1 MFQIFR
7 RVFLYIIVLPFFFP
21 KNGGEKMEKPWYN
34 SWPKGLPKTL
44 DYPNI
49 PLHQTLDDTAK
60 RLPNKTS
67 LIYYGT
73 EIPFKEVKE
82 NADKFATVLAE
93 MGVKKGDRVC
103 LYLENSPQFV
113 MAYYGALKAGA
124 IVVPANPMFKEMELE
139 YQLSDSGS
147 ETIVALDHLYPYVE
161 KVRDKVGLKNV
172 FITNIGEYFP
182 EEPTLPIM
190 DALKVEKKTYPKT
203 IDFLEKLEETKPNPP
218 KLEFNP
224 KEDLALLQYTAGTT
238 GMPKGAM
245 ITHSNIMTNV
255 YGGSK
260 WVGTTDKDISVGV
273 LPFFHA
279 TGMVHSMCNPIL
291 VGATSVV
298 LARFDLA
305 AFLEAISKY
314 RCTLWVGI
322 TTIAVAIAMFA
333 DPKKYDMTSLRCSFA
348 GGAPLGQE
356 VIKKYKEITGSDM
369 IEGYGLSE
377 SISQLTINPVDKPKY
392 GSVGIP
398 VFDVDAKVVDS
409 ETGTK
414 ELGFDQ
420 EGELIFKGPQIMK
433 GYWKNPEKTKET
445 LRDGWLYTG
454 DIGKMDKDGYI
465 WIVGRKKEMI
475 NVSGYKVWP
484 FEVEDFLYK
493 HEAVQEV
500 GVVGVPDEYRGETV
514 KAVIVLKPEYR
525 GKVTEEDIIKW
536 AKEKMAAYKY
546 PRIVEFKDSLP
557 KSGAGK
563 ILRRVLLEEHL
574 EKMKKSK
581 GN

>member
-1 MFQIFR
+1 
-7 RVFLYIIVLPFFFP
+7 
-21 KNGGEKMEKPWYN
+21 MEKPWYN

-73 EIPFKEVKE
+73 EITFKEVKE
-82 NADKFATVLAE
+82 NADRFATVLAE
-93 MGVKKGDRVC
+93 MDVKKGDRVC

-172 FITNIGEYFP
+172 FLTNIGEYFP

-218 KLEFNP
+218 KIEFNP

-260 WVGTTDKDISVGV
+260 WVGTTDKDVSVGV

-356 VIKKYKEITGSDM
+356 VIKKYKEVTGSDM

-377 SISQLTINPVDKPKY
+377 SISQVTINPVDKPKY
-392 GSVGIP
+392 GSAGIP

-420 EGELIFKGPQIMK
+420 EGELIFKGPQIMR

-525 GKVTEEDIIKW
+525 GKVTEEDIIRW
-536 AKEKMAAYKY
+536 SKEKMAAYKY

-563 ILRRVLLEEHL
+563 VLRRVLLEEHL

-581 GN
+581 SN

>member
-1 MFQIFR
+1 
-7 RVFLYIIVLPFFFP
+7 
-21 KNGGEKMEKPWYN
+21 MEKPWYN

-73 EIPFKEVKE
+73 EIPFKEVKD
-82 NADKFATVLAE
+82 NADRFATVLAE

-172 FITNIGEYFP
+172 FLTNIGEYFP

-190 DALKVEKKTYPKT
+190 DALKVEKKTYPRT

-218 KLEFNP
+218 KLKFNP

-333 DPKKYDMTSLRCSFA
+333 DPKKYDLTSLRCSFA

-356 VIKKYKEITGSDM
+356 VIKKYKEVTGSDM

-377 SISQLTINPVDKPKY
+377 SISQVTVNPVDKPKY

-574 EKMKKSK
+574 EKMKKAK

>member
-1 MFQIFR
+1 
-7 RVFLYIIVLPFFFP
+7 
-21 KNGGEKMEKPWYN
+21 MEKPWYK
-34 SWPKGLPKTL
+34 SWPEGLPKTL

-49 PLHQTLDDTAK
+49 PLHQSLDDTAE
-60 RLPNKTS
+60 RLPDKTS

-73 EIPFKEVKE
+73 EIPFKEVKDK
-82 NADKFATVLAE
+82 ADRFATVLADL
-93 MGVKKGDRVC
+93 GVKKGDRVA

-113 MAYYGALKAGA
+113 YAYYGAHKAGA
-124 IVVPANPMFKEMELE
+124 IVVPVNPMFKEMELE
-139 YQLSDSGS
+139 YELKDSGS
-147 ETIVALDHLYPYVE
+147 ETIVALDHLYPFVE

-172 FITNIGEYFP
+172 FVTNIGDYFP

-190 DALKVEKKTYPKT
+190 DAIKVEKKTYPNT
-203 IDFLEKLEETKPNPP
+203 FDFLEKLEDTKPNPP
-218 KLEFNP
+218 KIEFNP

-238 GMPKGAM
+238 GVPKGAM
-245 ITHSNIMTNV
+245 ITHSNIVTNV
-255 YGGSK
+255 YGSVK
-260 WVGTTDKDISVGV
+260 WVGVTENDISVGV

-279 TGMVHSMCNPIL
+279 TGMVHSMCNPIMS
-291 VGATSVV
+291 GATSVL

-305 AFLEAISKY
+305 AFLEAMHKY

-322 TTIAVAIAMFA
+322 TTICVAIAMFA
-333 DPKKYDMTSLRCSFA
+333 DPKKYDLSSLRASFA
-348 GGAPLGQE
+348 GGAPLGKE
-356 VIKKYKEITGSDM
+356 IIKKYKEITGSDM

-392 GSVGIP
+392 GSIGIP
-398 VFDVDAKVVDS
+398 VFDVDAKVVDA

-414 ELGFDQ
+414 ELGVGE

-433 GYWKNPEKTKET
+433 GYWNQPEKTKEA
-445 LRDGWLYTG
+445 LRDGWFYTG
-454 DIGKMDKDGYI
+454 DIGKMDEDGYF

-484 FEVEDFLYK
+484 TEVEDFLYK

-514 KAVIVLKPEYR
+514 KACIVLKPEYK
-525 GKVTEEDIIKW
+525 GKITEEDIIKW
-536 AKEKMAAYKY
+536 SKEKMAAYKY
-546 PRIVEFKDSLP
+546 PRIVEFVDSLP

-574 EKMKKSK
+574 KKTGK
-581 GN
+581 KQ

>member
-1 MFQIFR
+1 
-7 RVFLYIIVLPFFFP
+7 
-21 KNGGEKMEKPWYN
+21 
-34 SWPKGLPKTL
+34 
-44 DYPNI
+44 
-49 PLHQTLDDTAK
+49 
-60 RLPNKTS
+60 
-67 LIYYGT
+67 
-73 EIPFKEVKE
+73 
-82 NADKFATVLAE
+82 
-93 MGVKKGDRVC
+93 
-103 LYLENSPQFV
+103 
-113 MAYYGALKAGA
+113 
-124 IVVPANPMFKEMELE
+124 MELE

-203 IDFLEKLEETKPNPP
+203 IDFLDKLEETKPNPP
-218 KLEFNP
+218 KLKFNP

-377 SISQLTINPVDKPKY
+377 SISQVTINPVDKPKY

>member
-1 MFQIFR
+1 
-7 RVFLYIIVLPFFFP
+7 
-21 KNGGEKMEKPWYN
+21 MEKPWYN
-34 SWPKGLPKTL
+34 SWPEGLPKTL

-82 NADKFATVLAE
+82 NADRFATVLAE

-203 IDFLEKLEETKPNPP
+203 IDFLDKLEETKPNPP
-218 KLEFNP
+218 KLKFNP

-377 SISQLTINPVDKPKY
+377 SISQVTINPVDKPKY

>member
-1 MFQIFR
+1 
-7 RVFLYIIVLPFFFP
+7 
-21 KNGGEKMEKPWYN
+21 MEKPWYN

-82 NADKFATVLAE
+82 NADRFATVLAE

-172 FITNIGEYFP
+172 FLTNIGEYFP

-190 DALKVEKKTYPKT
+190 DALKVEKKTYPRT
-203 IDFLEKLEETKPNPP
+203 IEFLERLEETKPKPP
-218 KLEFNP
+218 KLKFNP

-273 LPFFHA
+273 L
-279 TGMVHSMCNPIL
+279 
-291 VGATSVV
+291 
-298 LARFDLA
+298 
-305 AFLEAISKY
+305 
-314 RCTLWVGI
+314 
-322 TTIAVAIAMFA
+322 
-333 DPKKYDMTSLRCSFA
+333 
-348 GGAPLGQE
+348 
-356 VIKKYKEITGSDM
+356 
-369 IEGYGLSE
+369 
-377 SISQLTINPVDKPKY
+377 
-392 GSVGIP
+392 
-398 VFDVDAKVVDS
+398 
-409 ETGTK
+409 
-414 ELGFDQ
+414 
-420 EGELIFKGPQIMK
+420 
-433 GYWKNPEKTKET
+433 
-445 LRDGWLYTG
+445 
-454 DIGKMDKDGYI
+454 
-465 WIVGRKKEMI
+465 
-475 NVSGYKVWP
+475 
-484 FEVEDFLYK
+484 
-493 HEAVQEV
+493 
-500 GVVGVPDEYRGETV
+500 
-514 KAVIVLKPEYR
+514 
-525 GKVTEEDIIKW
+525 
-536 AKEKMAAYKY
+536 
-546 PRIVEFKDSLP
+546 
-557 KSGAGK
+557 
-563 ILRRVLLEEHL
+563 
-574 EKMKKSK
+574 
-581 GN
+581 

>member
-1 MFQIFR
+1 
-7 RVFLYIIVLPFFFP
+7 
-21 KNGGEKMEKPWYN
+21 MEKPWYN

-73 EIPFKEVKE
+73 EIPFKEVKD
-82 NADKFATVLAE
+82 NADRFATVLAE

-172 FITNIGEYFP
+172 FLTNIGEYFP

-190 DALKVEKKTYPKT
+190 DALKVEKKTYPRT

-218 KLEFNP
+218 KLKFNP

-305 AFLEAISKY
+305 AFLEAINKY

-377 SISQLTINPVDKPKY
+377 SISQVTVNPVDKPKY

-563 ILRRVLLEEHL
+563 VLRRVLLEEHL
-574 EKMKKSK
+574 EKMKKIK
-581 GN
+581 R

>member
-1 MFQIFR
+1 
-7 RVFLYIIVLPFFFP
+7 
-21 KNGGEKMEKPWYN
+21 MEKPWYK
-34 SWPKGLPKTL
+34 SWPEGLPKTL

-49 PLHQTLDDTAK
+49 PLHQSLDDTAE
-60 RLPNKTS
+60 RLPDKTS

-73 EIPFKEVKE
+73 EIPFKEVKDK
-82 NADKFATVLAE
+82 ADRFATVLADL
-93 MGVKKGDRVC
+93 GVKKGDRVA

-113 MAYYGALKAGA
+113 YAYYGAHKAGA
-124 IVVPANPMFKEMELE
+124 IVVPVNPMFKEMELE
-139 YQLSDSGS
+139 YELKDSGS
-147 ETIVALDHLYPYVE
+147 ETIVALDHLYPFVE

-172 FITNIGEYFP
+172 FVTNIGDYFP

-190 DALKVEKKTYPKT
+190 DAIKVEKKTYPNT
-203 IDFLEKLEETKPNPP
+203 FDFLEKLEDTKPNPP
-218 KLEFNP
+218 KIEFNP

-238 GMPKGAM
+238 GVPKGAM
-245 ITHSNIMTNV
+245 ITHSNIVTNV
-255 YGGSK
+255 YGSVK
-260 WVGTTDKDISVGV
+260 WVGVTENDIGVGV

-279 TGMVHSMCNPIL
+279 TGMVHSMCNPIMS
-291 VGATSVV
+291 GATSVL

-305 AFLEAISKY
+305 AFLEAIHKY

-322 TTIAVAIAMFA
+322 TTICVAIAMFA
-333 DPKKYDMTSLRCSFA
+333 DPKKYDLSSLRASFA
-348 GGAPLGQE
+348 GGAPLGKE
-356 VIKKYKEITGSDM
+356 IIKKYKEITGSDM

-377 SISQLTINPVDKPKY
+377 SISQLTINPVDKPRY
-392 GSVGIP
+392 GSIGIP
-398 VFDVDAKVVDS
+398 VFDVDAKVVDA

-414 ELGFDQ
+414 ELGVGE

-433 GYWKNPEKTKET
+433 GYWNQPEKTKEA
-445 LRDGWLYTG
+445 LRDGWFYTG
-454 DIGKMDKDGYI
+454 DIGKMDEDGYF

-484 FEVEDFLYK
+484 TEVEDFLYK

-514 KAVIVLKPEYR
+514 KACIVLKPEYK
-525 GKVTEEDIIKW
+525 GKITEEDIIKW
-536 AKEKMAAYKY
+536 SKEKMAAYKY
-546 PRIVEFKDSLP
+546 PRIVEFVDSLP

-574 EKMKKSK
+574 KKTGK
-581 GN
+581 KQ

>member
-1 MFQIFR
+1 
-7 RVFLYIIVLPFFFP
+7 
-21 KNGGEKMEKPWYN
+21 MEKPWYN

-73 EIPFKEVKE
+73 EIPFKEVKD
-82 NADKFATVLAE
+82 NADRFATVLAE

-172 FITNIGEYFP
+172 FLTNIGEYFP

-190 DALKVEKKTYPKT
+190 DALKVEKKTYPRT
-203 IDFLEKLEETKPNPP
+203 VDFLEKLEETKPNPP
-218 KLEFNP
+218 KLKFNP

-333 DPKKYDMTSLRCSFA
+333 DPKKYDLTSLRCSFA

-356 VIKKYKEITGSDM
+356 VIKKYKEVTGSDM

-377 SISQLTINPVDKPKY
+377 SISQVTVNPVDKPKY

-574 EKMKKSK
+574 EKMKKAK

>member
-1 MFQIFR
+1 
-7 RVFLYIIVLPFFFP
+7 
-21 KNGGEKMEKPWYN
+21 MEKIWYN
-34 SWPKGLPKTL
+34 SWPEGLPKTL

-60 RLPNKTS
+60 RIPDKTS

-73 EIPFKEVKE
+73 EVPFKEIKE
-82 NADKFATVLAE
+82 NADRFATVLAD
-93 MGVKKGDRVC
+93 MGIKKGDRVM

-113 MAYYGALKAGA
+113 MAYYGAHKAGA
-124 IVVPANPMFKEMELE
+124 IIVPANPMFKEMELE
-139 YQLSDSGS
+139 YEIKDSGA
-147 ETIVALDHLYPYVE
+147 ETIVALDHLYPFVE
-161 KVRDKVGLKNV
+161 KVRDKAGLKNV
-172 FITNIGEYFP
+172 FLTNIGEYFP
-182 EEPTLPIM
+182 EEPALPIM
-190 DALKVEKKTYPKT
+190 DALKVEKKEYPNT
-203 IDFLEKLEETKPNPP
+203 IDFSEKLEDTKANPP

-255 YGGSK
+255 YGGAQ
-260 WVGTTDKDISVGV
+260 WVGITDKDISIGV

-291 VGATSVV
+291 TGATSVL
-298 LARFDLA
+298 LARFDLG
-305 AFLEAISKY
+305 AFLEGISKF
-314 RCTLWVGI
+314 RCTVWVGI
-322 TTIAVAIAMFA
+322 TTICVAIAMFA
-333 DPKKYDMTSLRCSFA
+333 DPSKYDLTSLRCSFA
-348 GGAPLGQE
+348 GGAPLGKE

-377 SISQLTINPVDKPKY
+377 SVSQLTINPVDKPKY

-398 VFDVDAKVVDS
+398 VFDVEGKVVDM
-409 ETGTK
+409 ETGKK
-414 ELGFDQ
+414 ELGIGE
-420 EGELIFKGPQIMK
+420 EGELIFKGPQIGK
-433 GYWKNPEKTKET
+433 GYWNQLEKTKET
-445 LRDGWLYTG
+445 FKDGWLYTG
-454 DIGKMDKDGYI
+454 DIGKMDEDGYF

-514 KAVIVLKPEYR
+514 KAVIVLKPEFK
-525 GKVTEEDIIKW
+525 GKVSEEDIIQW
-536 AKEKMAAYKY
+536 SKEKMAAYKY
-546 PRIVEFKDSLP
+546 PRFVEFAESLP

-563 ILRRVLLEEHL
+563 VLRRVLLEEHL
-574 EKMKKSK
+574 EKTKKQ
-581 GN
+581 

>member
-1 MFQIFR
+1 
-7 RVFLYIIVLPFFFP
+7 
-21 KNGGEKMEKPWYN
+21 MEKPWYN
-34 SWPKGLPKTL
+34 SWPKDLPKTL

-60 RLPNKTS
+60 RLPDKTS

-82 NADKFATVLAE
+82 NADRFATILADI
-93 MGVKKGDRVC
+93 GVEKGDRVM

-113 MAYYGALKAGA
+113 MAYYGAHKAGA
-124 IVVPANPMFKEMELE
+124 IIVPANPMFKEMELE
-139 YQLSDSGS
+139 YEIKDSGA
-147 ETIVALDHLYPYVE
+147 ETIIALDQLYPFVE
-161 KVRDKVGLKNV
+161 KVRDKTDLKNV

-190 DALKVEKKTYPKT
+190 DALKVEKKNYPNT
-203 IDFLEKLEETKPNPP
+203 IDFLEKIEDTKPNPP

-255 YGGSK
+255 YGGAK

-273 LPFFHA
+273 LPLFHA

-291 VGATSVV
+291 VGATSVL

-333 DPKKYDMTSLRCSFA
+333 DPTKYDMTSLRGSFA

-377 SISQLTINPVDKPKY
+377 SISQVTINPVDKPKY

-398 VFDVDAKVVDS
+398 VFDVDAKVVDG
-409 ETGTK
+409 ETGEK

-445 LRDGWLYTG
+445 LKDGWLYTG

-514 KAVIVLKPEYR
+514 KAVIVLKPDYK
-525 GKVTEEDIIKW
+525 GKVSEEDIIKW
-536 AKEKMAAYKY
+536 SKEKMAAYKY

-563 ILRRVLLEEHL
+563 VLRRVLLEEHL
-574 EKMKKSK
+574 EKMKEAKK
-581 GN
+581 